1 MKTASR
7 ISSRASVILAI
18 YIVFAPFVIRA
29 QSAKC
34 APTLSQA
41 LWQPYESPPIVT
53 VLISDPIP
61 PEQPGAKWTIYD
73 TTEGTSISV
82 NVSTYTPVKG
92 SNPAYGGSANI
103 VPQRPLQIDHVYYLV
118 VNGLVFLDCQG
129 APKSLAPVV
138 VQTKRP
144 KDASKD
150 FVFSVAKGREDSDFY
165 FAPTIDGASG
175 TKASYTLD
183 TKFQFRKS
191 LLPAQFGSN
200 VAYHP
205 AIYFIPG
212 WDVKISSNPK
222 EDGNSVNFVVPLEIV
237 APVSPNKF
245 PLLSRFVPAVISQLG
260 FVAEADKKFHD
271 VNGIFSDAE
280 YFVLRSF
287 GGELLSVIP
296 EPVVGVETG
305 SNLKAQSAGTY
316 PESILRADVGLHL
329 GMNLFQ
335 GATKKKPLFSI
346 EADYMRRLL
355 LHPEPIYTVNSTG
368 GYVLQSVGTQPR
380 DHVTVKINYNLTSY
394 VAFTAAYEYG
404 SLPPLYTKVDNKY
417 TFGVTLQGQLQYRPG
432 AAK

>member
-1 MKTASR
+1 M
-7 ISSRASVILAI
+7 
-18 YIVFAPFVIRA
+18 
-29 QSAKC
+29 
-34 APTLSQA
+34 
-41 LWQPYESPPIVT
+41 WT
-53 VLISDPIP
+53 V
-61 PEQPGAKWTIYD
+61 YD
-73 TTEGTSISV
+73 TTDGTAKPATV
-82 NVSTYTPVKG
+82 KEYTPIQG
-92 SNPAYGGSANI
+92 SNPPYALSAQI
-103 VPQRPLQIDHVYYLV
+103 VPQQPLQIDHVYYLV
-118 VNGLVFLDCQG
+118 VKGLIFQDCQG
-129 APKSLAPVV
+129 APKSLAPVA

-150 FVFSVAKGREDSDFY
+150 FVFSVAKGRDDSDFY

-175 TKASYTLD
+175 TKAAYTLD

-191 LLPAQFGSN
+191 LLPPQFGSK
-200 VAYHP
+200 VPYHP

-222 EDGNSVNFVVPLEIV
+222 EDGNSVNFVVPLEII

-245 PLLSRFVPAVISQLG
+245 PLLSRFLPAVISQPG

-271 VNGIFSDAE
+271 VNAIFSDAE

-287 GGELLSVIP
+287 GGELFSISP

-329 GMNLFQ
+329 GMSLFQ
-335 GATKKKPLFSI
+335 AVTKKKPLFSI
-346 EADYMRRLL
+346 ETDYMRRLL
-355 LHPEPIYTVNSTG
+355 LHPEPIYTVNSAG

-394 VAFTAAYEYG
+394 VALTAAYEWG
-404 SLPPLYTKVDNKY
+404 SLPPVYTKVDNKY